1 MVNNLVISASSDI
14 GFEYVKNKSL
24 SAEKVVGTFRDTNTE
39 IKIKKYC
46 DHSIFLDLFNKN
58 SINKFIQYIKKN
70 KILWDKLLFCPCQPY
85 PYKAFF
91 DSDFKEWEESFNLNS
106 MYQLELLHKLF
117 KFRKKT
123 SKVLFFAGG
132 GSNSAVE
139 NFSAYTSAKI
149 HLTKMVELL
158 DYENADICF
167 SILGPGW
174 VKTKN
179 HLLAL
184 KHANKKSDKFITTK
198 NFLDNPK
205 GATPINDVIES
216 INWIFAQEK
225 KIIGGRNFSTA
236 FDPWGEENPAN
247 ANLLEK
253 LNKDFN
259 MYKLRRHGN
268 NFFPKKDIK
277 YISYS

>member
-14 GFEYVKNKSL
+14 GFEYVKDRSL
-24 SAEKVVGTFRDTNTE
+24 SGEKVVGTFRDTNAE
-39 IKIKKYC
+39 IKINKYC
-46 DHSIFLDLFNKN
+46 DHSIFLDLFDKK
-58 SINKFIQYIKKN
+58 SINQFIKYIEN
-70 KILWDKLLFCPCQPY
+70 NNITWERLLFCPCQPF
-85 PYKAFF
+85 PYKSFF
-91 DSDFKEWEESFNLNS
+91 DSDFKEWEESFNINS
-106 MYQLELLHKLF
+106 LYQLEILHKLF
-117 KFRKKT
+117 KFRKKS

-158 DYENADICF
+158 DYENADISF

-184 KHANKKSDKFITTK
+184 KHAKKNSDKFITTK

-205 GATPINDVIES
+205 GATPINDVIAS
-216 INWIFAQEK
+216 INWIFDQEK

-236 FDPWGEENPAN
+236 FDPWGEENPSN
-247 ANLLEK
+247 GNLLEK

-268 NFFPKKDIK
+268 NFFPKKR
-277 YISYS
+277 Y